1 MQDVFKW
8 LADQSDRAAWPPS
21 VGYKF
26 HANGEVR
33 YFPGNTI
40 ICPLTRAEPGLC
52 AAVSLAQDR
61 LKAAAFAAAYSF
73 LPPDSFHMTMF
84 EGVLE
89 EKRRPELWPADL
101 PLDAPLDEVTAHFAT
116 KLRTLPFE
124 RTFWMRCRGLS
135 LSASGG
141 LQIDLVPADAASE
154 QTLSLSR
161 DRLADLL
168 QYRAPN
174 HASYGFHISLAYLV
188 KWLADE
194 QLELLR
200 AALAA
205 GSAALARSIDTVTLG
220 PAYLTRFDTMYR
232 FEPVLALG
240 DRE

>member
-1 MQDVFKW
+1 
-8 LADQSDRAAWPPS
+8 
-21 VGYKF
+21 
-26 HANGEVR
+26 
-33 YFPGNTI
+33 
-40 ICPLTRAEPGLC
+40 
-52 AAVSLAQDR
+52 
-61 LKAAAFAAAYSF
+61 
-73 LPPDSFHMTMF
+73 
-84 EGVLE
+84 
-89 EKRRPELWPADL
+89 
-101 PLDAPLDEVTAHFAT
+101 
-116 KLRTLPFE
+116 
-124 RTFWMRCRGLS
+124 MRCRGLS